1 LAGRLT
7 HAPRVQAD
15 GSVEVFVVND
25 PAQFVS
31 YAQHGE
37 DVILWRALGDRGG
50 GFYVDVGA
58 FDPSDDSVTRALY
71 ERGWRGI
78 NIEPQPDRLAP
89 FERERP
95 EDTNL
100 SLAIGDRDGT
110 ATLTRPPVAGWATT
124 LDPVLAGFDPAIERT
139 IEVPIRRLD
148 TLLPELGVELID
160 ILKIDVEGGEPAV
173 VRGFIESSIR
183 PLVCVVEGVA
193 PGLGRAP
200 GDEAVALLV
209 SAGYLHC
216 LFDGLNHYLTTD
228 PALQSA
234 LSVPAN
240 PIDGHTLVGIV
251 RLEQERH
258 ELHATIAA
266 LAQENL
272 ALRLVSAHE
281 PTVDAEQ
288 VPAEQMRTAPVEA
301 APVQGDGQT
310 ELAGGDLPLPA
321 SDVTGAGSGPGPSTP
336 APEPAL
342 VVLDPAARARRRRT
356 TFARLLQ
363 VDATQLPRSAADGPL
378 AHLLTLAVTDLPPV
392 EAISVLY
399 QAILGRDADPDGL
412 AAWSERLELGQPLLH
427 LARELAE
434 SAEALGLSPEDRA
447 RILSDLMAWESLVAL
462 TELGVAAWHP
472 ESTYTPGTVAQE
484 IFIGALF
491 EVTHQRRPSPAEARF
506 EIAKLVGG
514 SGREW
519 LLRDYAARPEVRSR
533 LLGEPTRGL
542 RGRLRHWRDGRR
554 HVETFR
560 ALVVAAESRQITH
573 LIASLSSGDPVL
585 QDLVRAKSDTSE
597 DR

>member
-1 LAGRLT
+1 M
-7 HAPRVQAD
+7 
-15 GSVEVFVVND
+15 ND
-25 PAQFVS
+25 PTQFVS

-37 DVILWRALGDRGG
+37 DVILWRALGDREG

-78 NIEPQPDRLAP
+78 NIEPQPDRLAA

-95 EDTNL
+95 GDTNL

-124 LDPVLAGFDPAIERT
+124 LDPALAGFDSATERT
-139 IEVPIRRLD
+139 LEVPIRRLD
-148 TLLPELGVELID
+148 TLLPELGVGRID
-160 ILKIDVEGGEPAV
+160 ILKIDVEGAEPAV

-193 PGLGRAP
+193 PGLGRAA

-228 PALQSA
+228 PTLQSA
-234 LSVPAN
+234 LSLPAN

-258 ELHATIAA
+258 KLHATIAA

-272 ALRLVSAHE
+272 SLRFVASREPAADAAHTSAILAS
-281 PTVDAEQ
+281 T
-288 VPAEQMRTAPVEA
+288 TSGEA
-301 APVQGDGQT
+301 GQLDVLEQT
-310 ELAGGDLPLPA
+310 ELLGSDLPLPA
-321 SDVTGAGSGPGPSTP
+321 HKVVPDVPDASALRP
-336 APEPAL
+336 PAL
-342 VVLDPAARARRRRT
+342 AQQRSDLDPAIRAARRRS
-356 TFARLLQ
+356 TFSRLLQ
-363 VDATQLPRSAADGPL
+363 IDPNQLPRSVADGPL
-378 AHLLTLAVTDLPPV
+378 ASLLTLAVTDPPPV

-399 QAILGRDADPDGL
+399 QAILCREADPAGL
-412 AAWSERLELGQPLLH
+412 TAWTDRLELGEPVLRM
-427 LARELAE
+427 ARELAD
-434 SAEALGLSPEDRA
+434 SAEAVGLSLDHRS
-447 RILSDLMAWESLVAL
+447 RILSDLIIWESLVAL

-472 ESTYTPGTVAQE
+472 HRTYTPGSVAQE

-491 EVTHQRRPSPAEARF
+491 EVTYHRRPSPAEARF

-533 LLGEPTRGL
+533 LLGEPISGMRGQL
-542 RGRLRHWRDGRR
+542 RQRRDRRR
-554 HVETFR
+554 HLETFR

-573 LIASLSSGDPVL
+573 LIASLSGGDPVL
-585 QDLVRAKSDTSE
+585 QDLVRTMSETSE
-597 DR
+597 GR